1 MESELLALLQNAKPN
16 RDKLDELIKVL
27 EAAASIDLSDVEQQQ
42 QLEGV
47 WELRW
52 SSSKQPYL
60 QVQPW
65 LENLQVLMP
74 SQGRGM
80 NLLRLPPP
88 LAVAGVAVE
97 AESQPVGA
105 ALMLA
110 YRLLAGDMGERKRT
124 GTSTR
129 WLESEC
135 DDGHPTKPSAMSCG
149 FAAGK
154 TAPFFVCANGTTYP
168 PKPCSLLSPNH
179 ELVKEAA
186 AVTARSFQSGSTTS
200 AFSKS

>member
-97 AESQPVGA
+97 AELTLEPPQRVQVRFRRGGLLGPQ
-105 ALMLA
+105 
-110 YRLLAGDMGERKRT
+110 LAGWKANVMTGIQQSFPAWLDITALSDELRICRGQNGTIFCLRKRHD
-124 GTSTR
+124 
-129 WLESEC
+129 L
-135 DDGHPTKPSAMSCG
+135 
-149 FAAGK
+149 
-154 TAPFFVCANGTTYP
+154 TAQALLP
-168 PKPCSLLSPNH
+168 PLAK
-179 ELVKEAA
+179 
-186 AVTARSFQSGSTTS
+186 Q
-200 AFSKS
+200 

>member
-1 MESELLALLQNAKPN
+1 MESELLALLDSAKPN
-16 RDKLDELIKVL
+16 RDKLDELINAL
-27 EAAASIDLSDVEQQQ
+27 EAAASIDLSNAHQQQ

-88 LAVAGVAVE
+88 LAAAGVAVE
-97 AESQPVGA
+97 AELSLDPPKRVQVRFRRGGLLGPQ
-105 ALMLA
+105 
-110 YRLLAGDMGERKRT
+110 LAGWRANVMTGIQQSFPAWLDITALSDELRICQGQNGTIFCLRKRHDL
-124 GTSTR
+124 SAQA
-129 WLESEC
+129 LL
-135 DDGHPTKPSAMSCG
+135 PPLAKP
-149 FAAGK
+149 
-154 TAPFFVCANGTTYP
+154 
-168 PKPCSLLSPNH
+168 
-179 ELVKEAA
+179 
-186 AVTARSFQSGSTTS
+186 
-200 AFSKS
+200 

>member
-1 MESELLALLQNAKPN
+1 MESELLALLDSAKPN
-16 RDKLDELIKVL
+16 RDKLHELIKGL
-27 EAAASIDLSDVEQQQ
+27 EAAANIDLSDAQQQQ

-88 LAVAGVAVE
+88 LAAAGVAVE
-97 AESQPVGA
+97 AELSLEPPQRVQVRFCRGGLLGPQ
-105 ALMLA
+105 
-110 YRLLAGDMGERKRT
+110 LAGWKANLMTSIQQSFPAWLDITALSDDLRICRGQNGTLFALRKRHD
-124 GTSTR
+124 
-129 WLESEC
+129 LEA
-135 DDGHPTKPSAMSCG
+135 SA
-149 FAAGK
+149 
-154 TAPFFVCANGTTYP
+154 
-168 PKPCSLLSPNH
+168 LLP
-179 ELVKEAA
+179 
-186 AVTARSFQSGSTTS
+186 
-200 AFSKS
+200 

>member
-16 RDKLDELIKVL
+16 RDKLDELIKAL
-27 EAAASIDLSDVEQQQ
+27 EVAASIDLSDVQQQQ

-88 LAVAGVAVE
+88 LAAAGVAVE
-97 AESQPVGA
+97 AELSLRQ
-105 ALMLA
+105 
-110 YRLLAGDMGERKRT
+110 T
-124 GTSTR
+124 
-129 WLESEC
+129 
-135 DDGHPTKPSAMSCG
+135 MSW
-149 FAAGK
+149 
-154 TAPFFVCANGTTYP
+154 
-168 PKPCSLLSPNH
+168 
-179 ELVKEAA
+179 
-186 AVTARSFQSGSTTS
+186 
-200 AFSKS
+200 

>member
-16 RDKLDELIKVL
+16 RDKLDELIKTL
-27 EAAASIDLSDVEQQQ
+27 EAAASINLSDAQQQQ

-88 LAVAGVAVE
+88 LAAAGVAVE
-97 AESQPVGA
+97 AELSLEPPQRVQVRFCRGGLLGPQ
-105 ALMLA
+105 
-110 YRLLAGDMGERKRT
+110 LAGWKANLMTGIQQSFPAWLDITALSDDLRICRGQNGTLFALRKRHD
-124 GTSTR
+124 
-129 WLESEC
+129 LEA
-135 DDGHPTKPSAMSCG
+135 SA
-149 FAAGK
+149 
-154 TAPFFVCANGTTYP
+154 
-168 PKPCSLLSPNH
+168 LLP
-179 ELVKEAA
+179 
-186 AVTARSFQSGSTTS
+186 
-200 AFSKS
+200 

>member
-27 EAAASIDLSDVEQQQ
+27 EAAASIDLSDAQQQQ

-88 LAVAGVAVE
+88 LAAAGVAVE
-97 AESQPVGA
+97 AELSLEPPNGFRCGFCRGGLLGPQ
-105 ALMLA
+105 
-110 YRLLAGDMGERKRT
+110 LAGWKAKLMTEASSKASRPGWI
-124 GTSTR
+124 S
-129 WLESEC
+129 
-135 DDGHPTKPSAMSCG
+135 PPSAMSCA
-149 FAAGK
+149 FAGGK
-154 TAPFFVCANGTTYP
+154 TARCSPCASAMILMLP
-168 PKPCSLLSPNH
+168 PCCLESTRP
-179 ELVKEAA
+179 
-186 AVTARSFQSGSTTS
+186 ARAQQRRMAWTVHP
-200 AFSKS
+200 A